1 MLMAG
6 ENPGHS
12 IAMVGG
18 DKLYG
23 KQLNDGYTR
32 LAAEDGLMFG
42 SIRPSI
48 ALEVLYQLR
57 QINFKGHYSSDAIQP
72 FCHRSIIIVTYVGVL
87 YV

>member
-57 QINFKGHYSSDAIQP
+57 QINYKGHYSSDAIQP
-72 FCHRSIIIVTYVGVL
+72 FCPLGVL
-87 YV
+87 S